1 MPAKSKNSLDDDEI
15 IANIILFFLAGFETT
30 SSALVHTLFHLAQNQ
45 DIQNKLVSEV
55 EEALHEV
62 DTTSEQYYDTV
73 MTKIPFLDAVIKE
86 TLRLY
91 PPLVR
96 LERRVNIDGYK
107 LGGLE
112 LENDQL
118 VTIAAFA
125 VHRNPQYYPD
135 PETYQP
141 ERFLPEN
148 KHNLVPYTYLP
159 FGLGPRNCV
168 GMRFAYQ
175 EIKLCLAQ
183 IITQYKFDKTPETP
197 EKLEFVKMGLL
208 SVKPFTLSVSK
219 R

>member
-1 MPAKSKNSLDDDEI
+1 M
-15 IANIILFFLAGFETT
+15 ETT

-45 DIQNKLVSEV
+45 DIQDRLLNEIK
-55 EEALHEV
+55 EALNDLEI
-62 DTTSEQYYDTV
+62 TSEQYYDTV
-73 MTKIPFLDAVIKE
+73 MTKIPFLEAVIKE

-107 LGGLE
+107 LGGVE

-118 VTIAAFA
+118 ITIAAFA
-125 VHRNPQYYPD
+125 VHRNAQYYPD
-135 PETYQP
+135 PDTYQP

-175 EIKLCLAQ
+175 EIKLCLAR
-183 IITQYKFDKTPETP
+183 IITQFKFDKAPETP

-208 SVKPFTLSVSK
+208 SVKPFTLSVRK